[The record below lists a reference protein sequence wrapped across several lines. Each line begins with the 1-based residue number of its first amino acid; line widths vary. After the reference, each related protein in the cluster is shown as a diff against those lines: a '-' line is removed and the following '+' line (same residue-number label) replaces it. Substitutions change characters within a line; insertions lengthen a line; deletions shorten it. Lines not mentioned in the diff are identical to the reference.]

1 MEQIITDNKELN
13 ILRYFSLFSIVL
25 ILPSLFMNIA
35 TSLTIS
41 IIFLVSLIVFLI
53 TKDSNRENIDDAFK
67 IALVVALFLGLG
79 LFFVILSKVVLFLF
93 IWFAIVMAVLQEW
106 FFRISFSYYNDTDYF
121 SERYLKYWDKIYYWS
136 IYIFALISLFYVL
149 KVTQSDIRVLAEVK
163 IIDILNI
170 FEQVRTNQNVLNL
183 ATMNYESGI
192 EQVRNLGFSL
202 VKHSSYILLPYTFIQ
217 SVILFLDQN

>member
-1 MEQIITDNKELN
+1 MEQIITANKELN

-53 TKDSNRENIDDAFK
+53 VKDSDRENTDDAFK

-93 IWFAIVMAVLQEW
+93 IWFAIVMTVLQEW
-106 FFRISFSYYNDTDYF
+106 FFRISFRYYNDTDYF
-121 SERYLKYWDKIYYWS
+121 SGRYLKYWDKICYWS
-136 IYIFALISLFYVL
+136 IYISALISLFYVL
-149 KVTQSDIRVLAEVK
+149 RVTQSDIRVLAEVK